1 MQLSIYQVDAFA
13 EAAFQGNP
21 AAVVP
26 LEAWL
31 PDVVLQQ
38 IAQENNLAETA
49 YFVPSG
55 EGYHLRWFTPTTEV
69 RLCGHATLASAHVLF
84 GHLGFAASEIRFQTL
99 SGTLRVWKSGSS
111 LQMDFPADGPGVSD
125 LSAAFFTEN
134 LGISVLDA
142 RRGKD
147 DYLVR
152 ISSASDLETLQPDLG
167 FIRKLHGARGL
178 IVTAPGD
185 GTDIASRCFYPATGV
200 DEDAVTGSAHT
211 LLAPYWASLLG
222 KKTLSARQGGNRRGF
237 LTCSVNGDRV
247 ELSGKAVTYLSG
259 TIYFSNAL

>member
-13 EAAFQGNP
+13 DAAFQGNP

-26 LEAWL
+26 LESWL
-31 PDVVLQQ
+31 PDAILQQ

-55 EGYHLRWFTPTTEV
+55 DGYHLRWFTPTTEV

-84 GHLGFAASEIRFQTL
+84 GHLGYAQSEIRFQTL
-99 SGTLRVWKSGSS
+99 SGTLRVWKSGVV
-111 LQMDFPADGPGVSD
+111 LKMDFPADVPGPSD
-125 LSAAFFTEN
+125 LSTSFFAEN
-134 LGISVLDA
+134 LGVSVLDA

-152 ISSASDLETLQPDLG
+152 IGSVSELDTLQADLG
-167 FIRKLHGARGL
+167 FIRRLQGARGL
-178 IVTAPGD
+178 IVTAPGE

-222 KKTLSARQGGNRRGF
+222 KSTLSARQGGSRQGF
-237 LTCSVNGDRV
+237 LNCSISGDRV

-259 TIYFSNAL
+259 TIYFNDPL

>member
-26 LEAWL
+26 LDTWL
-31 PDVVLQQ
+31 PDAVLQQ

-49 YFVPSG
+49 YFIPSG

-84 GHLGFAASEIRFQTL
+84 GHLGFAGSEIRFQTL
-99 SGTLRVWKSGSS
+99 SGTLRVWKSGSA
-111 LQMDFPADGPGVSD
+111 LQMDFPADEPGVSD
-125 LSAAFFTEN
+125 LSTAFFAEN
-134 LGISVLDA
+134 LGLSVLDA

-152 ISSASDLETLQPDLG
+152 IASASELETLQPDLG
-167 FIRKLHGARGL
+167 FIRKLQGARGL
-178 IVTAPGD
+178 IVTAPGE

-222 KKTLSARQGGNRRGF
+222 KNTLSARQGGSRRGF
-237 LTCSVNGDRV
+237 LTCSVHGDRV